1 MTVRQVLIKNSKD
14 NNSKQLDIYHEEKC
28 MPRSLTIIDGVYVT
42 KFLMTYFKGYEDVAV
57 LKILISV
64 NSKVPVTNV
73 SFCRLIAFQ

>member
-1 MTVRQVLIKNSKD
+1 
-14 NNSKQLDIYHEEKC
+14 

-73 SFCRLIAFQ
+73 SFCQLIAFQ